1 MDVLLFSQKKNM
13 DVLLMPG
20 VTFVVVKLT
29 VGLSLKKKKKKTH
42 RWTRIWQSME
52 FVGITRLIS
61 DTRCISARYNG
72 STLKN
77 PKVSRTDLRK
87 KKKNS
92 SQERLSVR
100 VSQTTRQP
108 QPKKGRESIGIERV
122 SSNDELVQIIGG
134 HDPSPLHCVPPPQD
148 SHHEILCW
156 YILCSC
162 SIASSFSFSL
172 LPFQV
177 NVAWLC
183 CSCMVLIWFQLM
195 LQ

>member
-1 MDVLLFSQKKNM
+1 MSH
-13 DVLLMPG
+13 
-20 VTFVVVKLT
+20 
-29 VGLSLKKKKKKTH
+29 LSLSNSPLDCPSKKKKKKKKN
-42 RWTRIWQSME
+42 SPLDSDMAKY
-52 FVGITRLIS
+52 GIRG
-61 DTRCISARYNG
+61 YN
-72 STLKN
+72 
-77 PKVSRTDLRK
+77 KVNLWHALHIRALQWVNVKKSESKQNWLEEK

-100 VSQTTRQP
+100 VSQTTQRQP

>member
-1 MDVLLFSQKKNM
+1 
-13 DVLLMPG
+13 
-20 VTFVVVKLT
+20 
-29 VGLSLKKKKKKTH
+29 
-42 RWTRIWQSME
+42 ME

-77 PKVSRTDLRK
+77 PKVNRTDLRK

-100 VSQTTRQP
+100 VSQTTQRQP

-177 NVAWLC
+177 NVA
-183 CSCMVLIWFQLM
+183 
-195 LQ
+195 

>member
-1 MDVLLFSQKKNM
+1 MDVLLFSQKKKHGRIANA
-13 DVLLMPG
+13 
-20 VTFVVVKLT
+20 K
-29 VGLSLKKKKKKTH
+29 SHICRCQTH

-52 FVGITRLIS
+52 FVGIRRLIS

-77 PKVSRTDLRK
+77 PKVKQNWLEEK

-100 VSQTTRQP
+100 VSQTTQPQPQPQP